1 MRTLNT
7 SNYALL
13 YEQKMLGYL
22 TAINEADTSGAAAE
36 QNTISILPGDLPEVQ
51 AIKKLVID
59 NAGKGDS
66 ADAEFKK
73 INDVAVR
80 LAATKTAGQEM
91 VKVKIGD
98 KEYSVVVACIG
109 VVTAGGRQQVYV
121 DYDATSVLVE
131 GLNMNYLATQFRR
144 GVEGSSVFGLDFG
157 TDEDKLGAVAG
168 AIYRLAYSKGAD
180 PKPIFDGLS
189 TAYQNQYGE
198 SVNDA
203 LEADF
208 SAYPEVLARALYG
221 ETITDGDITTAG
233 WANFGESLIAD
244 VAIGLATFGAGAAVR
259 GLVSGVRTIRAA
271 GAINKLRGTAKAFK
285 SGLQGGAKQLLG
297 QGGKAAGRQS
307 TGVGVT
313 NAASG
318 GANVSTLAAKAK
330 DFDKARSG
338 FSTITKGGSDAVKF
352 GAIGAG
358 VGAGVGVVQ
367 GAYDLASG
375 ADQDLEMGTG
385 FSPEDAAYAF
395 CSQIR
400 EIAKGYTDAAN
411 ELQIGFMIMS
421 LTPQTAALVEQ
432 VWSANFGD
440 EGDFYTYCVKEE
452 LDADM
457 LSLING
463 YWAVITG
470 KGDLASQVN
479 TISANMQKPTLPGAE
494 ATAVKESIRTIKS
507 FKDFLKS

>member
-59 NAGKGDS
+59 NVGKGDS

-73 INDVAVR
+73 INDVAIR

-244 VAIGLATFGAGAAVR
+244 VAIGLATFGVGAALR
-259 GLVSGVRTIRAA
+259 GIWTTARAA
-271 GAINKLRGTAKAFK
+271 KAAQSTLNLTGAAAKQAAQSTLRLSSGAAKL
-285 SGLQGGAKQLLG
+285 GAKQG
-297 QGGKAAGRQS
+297 YREIFKGAASIRNPLKGAVAGS
-307 TGVGVT
+307 PGSVT
-313 NAASG
+313 NAAYNA
-318 GANVSTLAAKAK
+318 GASTVTGAAY
-330 DFDKARSG
+330 G
-338 FSTITKGGSDAVKF
+338 AV
-352 GAIGAG
+352 AGAG
-358 VGAGVGVVQ
+358 LGVAQ
-367 GAYDLASG
+367 GQSALVSG
-375 ADQDLEMGTG
+375 TDQDLEMGTG
-385 FSPEDAAYAF
+385 LSPEDAAYAF

-400 EIAKGYTDAAN
+400 ELAKGYTDAAN

-440 EGDFYTYCVKEE
+440 DGDFYTYCVKEE

-463 YWAVITG
+463 YWAGITG
-470 KGDLASQVN
+470 KGDLATQVN